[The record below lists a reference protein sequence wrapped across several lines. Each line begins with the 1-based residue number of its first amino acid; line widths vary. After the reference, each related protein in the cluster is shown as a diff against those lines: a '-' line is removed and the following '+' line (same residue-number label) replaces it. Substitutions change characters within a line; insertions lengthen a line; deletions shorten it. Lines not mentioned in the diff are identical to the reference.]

1 MGSKDN
7 SLSVEFAPGTSLYR
21 ERDLVSQ
28 LPILRNGP
36 AGTFVVFPTGLRV
49 SLPTDQIVSMDDTGG
64 RARVAFGGMHFSGV
78 DDGRLIFVR
87 VQELHP
93 KEQLSPAR
101 SHIMALEA
109 PWVSLILVNGRP
121 VWPV

>member
-1 MGSKDN
+1 MQQ
-7 SLSVEFAPGTSLYR
+7 R
-21 ERDLVSQ
+21 
-28 LPILRNGP
+28 
-36 AGTFVVFPTGLRV
+36 RV

-64 RARVAFGGMHFSGV
+64 CARVAFGGMHFSGV

-93 KEQLSPAR
+93 EEQLSPAR

-109 PWVSLILVNGRP
+109 PWVSLILANGRP